1 MHLILVAIDFEK
13 ISQDVYYKLV
23 KEKSVLYEDAQD
35 GYDYKKGRFS
45 LRTLNLTGKE
55 KELLSSSSVKELLNP
70 ITLNSKSIYMDYRL

>member
-35 GYDYKKGRFS
+35 GYDYKKGRFL
-45 LRTLNLTGKE
+45 LRTLNLTGNE

-70 ITLNSKSIYMDYRL
+70 ITLN